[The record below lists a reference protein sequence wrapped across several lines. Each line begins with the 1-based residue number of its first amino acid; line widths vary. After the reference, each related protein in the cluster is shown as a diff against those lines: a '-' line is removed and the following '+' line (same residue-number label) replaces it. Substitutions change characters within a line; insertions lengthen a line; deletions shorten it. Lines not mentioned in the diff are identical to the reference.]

1 VARSRSV
8 QKSVDPYTDS
18 SGGWPIPELNA
29 GMLTRDIGSS
39 GLRQYAGWVR
49 EEFLRALL
57 GREAQRVY
65 REMSDNSPVVGAVL
79 FAITQAMRKVEWR
92 EEPASDAPEAAEA
105 AAFARSLRFDMS
117 HPWEDHVVEAL
128 SMLTYGFAPHEI
140 VYKRRLGPKGSA
152 TQQNDASSAYND
164 GKIGIR
170 RLPLRG
176 QETIL
181 KWFFDQNGQVM
192 GMTQQPWIGA
202 LIDLPIEKMLL
213 YRPTQHKNNPEGRS
227 ILRTAYRPYYF
238 MKRIEELEAILFERM
253 GGLPLVRVPN
263 ALLEAAKANEPGA
276 AATLAAYKQLAMNV
290 RADEQ
295 MGIVMPSDTYKDAA
309 GSPTA
314 HRMYDFELK
323 TPDTSALRV
332 DSDKVIHRYN
342 VDILKSV
349 LADFI
354 DLGHQA
360 RGTQNLAIS
369 KVDMFYTAIEG
380 WLKSMGSVQ
389 NRYLLPRVWALN
401 GMDLNLLPQYAP
413 DLPMRIDLD
422 VFGKFIL
429 ALAQSGMAL
438 FPDKDLENYI
448 RGAAGMPDVAEEQAY
463 DPTSTSGDDIYNLIS
478 RRGQQPGLADVGPGP
493 MAGPGA
499 ITGAAAAA
507 KHVLGL
513 AALTKRRLDLA
524 AQRPYG
530 IRDFDPASDP
540 YDIEKLTRAELDAA
554 ASAARAP
561 VSPSQRTAGNYPKGH
576 VNLHGLS
583 FSIENQRGSVRSG
596 IGKDGLTWGAVLPAH
611 YGYVRRAAPGADGAA
626 LDVYLGPEPDSQ
638 TVFMIDQLDP
648 DTGKFDEHKAM
659 VGWSNLHDALNT
671 YRQAFSDGRGDER
684 VGAVHRV
691 SIDGF
696 KSWLKGGDLQSP
708 VGSVVGKNHLNG
720 SARLTNGHA

>member
-1 VARSRSV
+1 MARSSRTV
-8 QKSVDPYTDS
+8 QKAVDPYTDS
-18 SGGWPIPELNA
+18 SGGWPIPTLNS
-29 GMLTRDIGSS
+29 GMLYQDVGSS
-39 GLRQYAGWVR
+39 GLRQYGGWVR

-57 GREAQRVY
+57 GREAQRVF
-65 REMSDNSPVVGAVL
+65 REMSDNSPVVGSVL

-92 EEPASDAPEAAEA
+92 EEPANDSPEALDA

-128 SMLTYGFAPHEI
+128 SMLTYGFAPCEI
-140 VYKRRLGPKGSA
+140 VYKKRLGRQGSA
-152 TQQNDASSAYND
+152 YRQSDASSAYND

-181 KWFFDQNGQVM
+181 KWFFDPNGQIA

-213 YRPTQHKNNPEGRS
+213 YRPIQHKNNPEGRS
-227 ILRTAYRPYYF
+227 ILRTAYRPWYF

-253 GGLPLVRVPN
+253 GGLPVVRVPN
-263 ALLEAAKANEPGA
+263 ALLEAAKSQDQ
-276 AATLAAYKQLAMNV
+276 AATMALDAYKKLAMNV

-295 MGIVMPSDTYKDAA
+295 MGIVMPSDTYRDAQ

-314 HRMYDFELK
+314 HKMYDFELK
-323 TPDTSALRV
+323 TPDSSALRV

-401 GMDLNLLPQYAP
+401 AMNLDLLPQYIP

-429 ALAQSGMAL
+429 SLAQSGMAL
-438 FPDKDLENYI
+438 FPDRDLENYI
-448 RGAAGMPDVAEEQAY
+448 RGAAGMPDVTEEQSY
-463 DPTSTSGDDIYNLIS
+463 DPALTTGTEVGNELA
-478 RRGQQPGLADVGPGP
+478 RRGNQPAMITDIGPGNL
-493 MAGPGA
+493 GA
-499 ITGAAAAA
+499 SDTA
-507 KHVLGL
+507 KHILGL
-513 AALTKRRLDLA
+513 AAIERRRQQHQTA
-524 AQRPYG
+524 RPYG
-530 IRDFDPASDP
+530 IQDFDPAADP
-540 YDIEKLTRAELDAA
+540 YENIHKLSAREVDVAALAAKPPTKNQRA
-554 ASAARAP
+554 S
-561 VSPSQRTAGNYPKGH
+561 GNYPKGH
-576 VNLHGLS
+576 VNMHGLQ
-583 FSIENQRGSVRSG
+583 FTIETPRGAMRSG
-596 IGKDGLTWGAVLPAH
+596 KGKNGQDWHAMMPAH
-611 YGYVRRAAPGADGAA
+611 YGYVRRHGAGADGMP
-626 LDVYLGPEPDSQ
+626 LDVYLGPQPDS
-638 TVFMIDQLDP
+638 TVVFVVDQLDP
-648 DTGKFDEHKAM
+648 DDGSFDEHKAF
-659 VGWSNLHDALNT
+659 VGWSNMHDALNA
-671 YRQAFSDGRGDER
+671 YRQAFSDGRGDDR
-684 VGAVHRV
+684 IGAVHRV
-691 SIDGF
+691 SMGGF
-696 KSWLKGGDLQSP
+696 KTWLKGGDLQPPLSQ
-708 VGSVVGKNHLNG
+708 VVGKVANG
-720 SARLTNGHA
+720 SAHA